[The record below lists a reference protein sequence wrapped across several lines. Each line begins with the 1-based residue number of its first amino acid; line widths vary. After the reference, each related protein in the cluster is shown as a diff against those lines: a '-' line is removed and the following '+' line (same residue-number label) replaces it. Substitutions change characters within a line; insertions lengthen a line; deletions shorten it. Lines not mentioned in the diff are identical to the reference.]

1 MLLTLGVAAPALT
14 SAQQAR
20 ASFGLA
26 GSVPRG
32 ELPEPLLTL
41 RPSPELLALAVEA
54 ADVLELRTGQH
65 VEIGEP
71 PPPGLM
77 EAVPAGHV
85 ALALDEH
92 GTIVIVLGAAGG
104 LSHDTVVRLGGQSGE
119 HVDARAVALAVETL
133 RDLAMESSETR
144 HGVAIERTRGTPQ
157 QAQQAPAPGDRPRA
171 AHADRAHTDR
181 ASLGGAT
188 ETNAAPPDQRPT
200 VRDPQAG
207 TELRDGGGS
216 ARVDAGFLG
225 EVEPLAYVR
234 AYSGASLASPGPRMG
249 LGTGLGLCVE
259 RHCLV
264 VFGEVPMNFGAT
276 DPIDT
281 RYQYTTFGSGF
292 YTRPFQWGSFTP
304 GASVGFVT
312 RLGYFEQDMGL
323 PSDDLQTDLGAR
335 ATLEMGYELLNGLDL
350 VAEGGADLILDRLR
364 VQNGDTA
371 VDRGERLSPW
381 LQASVRYRL

>member
-1 MLLTLGVAAPALT
+1 VRTLAALLLVTLGVMPTAVA
-14 SAQQAR
+14 SAQQTR

-26 GSVPRG
+26 DGVPRS
-32 ELPEPLLTL
+32 ELPDPLLTL
-41 RPSPELLALAVEA
+41 RPSRDLLPLAVEA
-54 ADVLELRTGQH
+54 ADVLELRTGQR

-85 ALALDEH
+85 ALAHDEH

-104 LSHDTVVRLGGQSGE
+104 LSHDTVVRLGGQRGE
-119 HVDARAVALAVETL
+119 HVDARAVALAVEAL
-133 RDLAMESSETR
+133 RDLALE
-144 HGVAIERTRGTPQ
+144 
-157 QAQQAPAPGDRPRA
+157 APASRPSGAAQNTPRTEPRDEAREPAQVPAPLATEPVAPRA
-171 AHADRAHTDR
+171 RAATVDDRSAVR
-181 ASLGGAT
+181 
-188 ETNAAPPDQRPT
+188 

-207 TELRDGGGS
+207 TELRDDAGS
-216 ARVDAGFLG
+216 ARRGAGFLG
-225 EVEPLAYVR
+225 DVEPLAYVR

-249 LGTGLGLCVE
+249 LGTGLGLCVM

-264 VFGEVPMNFGAT
+264 VFGEVPMNLGPA

-292 YTRPFQWGSFTP
+292 YSRPFQWGAFSP
-304 GASVGFVT
+304 GASLGFVT

-335 ATLEMGYELLNGLDL
+335 ATLEMGYEVLTGLDV

-364 VQNGDTA
+364 VQSGNTTIN
-371 VDRGERLSPW
+371 RGERLSPW

>member
-1 MLLTLGVAAPALT
+1 MRTLAALLLVTLGVVPPAVA

-26 GSVPRG
+26 DGVPRG

-41 RPSPELLALAVEA
+41 RPSPDLLQLAVEA
-54 ADVLELRTGQH
+54 ADVLELRTGQR
-65 VEIGEP
+65 VEIGDP

-85 ALALDEH
+85 ALARDAH

-119 HVDARAVALAVETL
+119 HVDARAVALAVEAL
-133 RDLAMESSETR
+133 RDLAMEPPATR
-144 HGVAIERTRGTPQ
+144 QGVAVSPPRTERI
-157 QAQQAPAPGDRPRA
+157 DDSRA
-171 AHADRAHTDR
+171 APSDARADAVPVRR
-181 ASLGGAT
+181 ASAVD
-188 ETNAAPPDQRPT
+188 ERPAA
-200 VRDPQAG
+200 RDPQAG
-207 TELRDGGGS
+207 TELRDDGGS
-216 ARVDAGFLG
+216 ARSGAGFLG
-225 EVEPLAYVR
+225 DVEPLAYVR

-264 VFGEVPMNFGAT
+264 VFGEVPMNLGPA

-292 YTRPFQWGSFTP
+292 YTRPFQWGAFSP

-335 ATLEMGYELLNGLDL
+335 ATLELGYELLTGLDL

-364 VQNGDTA
+364 VQSGNTTLN
-371 VDRGERLSPW
+371 RGERLSPW